1 MQNAIVSTVA
11 VLGLAAGLP
20 APSGDLPVGF
30 SSLRVVDRER
40 GDPLGGKGFREL
52 MVDIRYPARFAV
64 GEPGRQF
71 AAGEAAAFGELA
83 GRFNYGVEP
92 GSFDWAATETHAYR
106 DAPVKAGRWPVVLYS
121 PGLGDAR
128 AFNTGLVDDLVSR
141 GHVVVTVDHTYDS
154 SGVQF
159 PDGRVERSVLY
170 GMEPS
175 RDLIKTVVD
184 TRVADLRFVL
194 GQLPHVASRYNLD
207 LRRVAV
213 VGHSAGGT
221 AGLQAAH
228 EDRRIR
234 AAVNFDGQLSY
245 ALEDDGSDLIEV
257 AQCGLDKPFLLVGA
271 GPPKP
276 SWRALMERSDGP
288 HSALTAPNAT
298 HGSFTDAEALLRGD
312 PHGLVEWNREVVA
325 DFLERALR

>member
-1 MQNAIVSTVA
+1 M
-11 VLGLAAGLP
+11 
-20 APSGDLPVGF
+20 
-30 SSLRVVDRER
+30 RVVDRER
-40 GDPLGGKGFREL
+40 GDPLGGKAFREL
-52 MVDIRYPARFAV
+52 MVDVRYPARW
-64 GEPGRQF
+64 
-71 AAGEAAAFGELA
+71 AAGERVAQFAEGEAEAFGELA

-92 GSFDWAATETHAYR
+92 GGVDWGATKTHAYR
-106 DAPVKAGRWPVVLYS
+106 DVPVKAGRWPVVLYS

-128 AFNTGLVDDLVSR
+128 AWNSGLVDDLVSR
-141 GHVVVTVDHTYDS
+141 GHVVVTIDHTYDS
-154 SGVQF
+154 SGVRF
-159 PDGRVERSVLY
+159 PDGRVERSVLFDAQ
-170 GMEPS
+170 PS
-175 RDLIKTVVD
+175 RELIKTIVD

-194 GQLPHVASRYNLD
+194 GQLPHVADRFNLD

-221 AGLQAAH
+221 AGLQAAF
-228 EDRRIR
+228 EDRRIK

-245 ALEDDGSDLIEV
+245 ALEDDGSDLLQV

-276 SWRALMERSDGP
+276 SWRALMARSEGP

-312 PHGLVEWNREVVA
+312 PHGLVGWNREVVA
-325 DFLERALR
+325 DFLDRALR